1 MTIAPPSM
9 ARGVPVKESEM
20 SSQGQSYTAAD
31 NGKIANQGQQVLTI
45 TTNEGRQGR
54 TCCQIGDVTRP
65 LMSVSQVADA
75 GNIVLMDSQGG
86 WVYSLLDESWTRIR
100 RYNNVYELDWWLTSD
115 EANGTPPGDSSPT
128 EAFAHTMLE
137 TFKDVLM
144 KSGFTRPGM

>member
-9 ARGVPVKESEM
+9 ATGVPVEESEM
-20 SSQGQSYTAAD
+20 SSKGQTYTAAD

-45 TTNEGRQGR
+45 MTNEGRQGK
-54 TCCQIGDVTRP
+54 TCCQVGDVTRP

-75 GNIVLMDSQGG
+75 GNIIMMDSHGG
-86 WVYSLLDESWTRIR
+86 WVYSLIDESWTRVR

-115 EANGTPPGDSSPT
+115 EANGKLPGNSSPT
-128 EAFAHTMLE
+128 DAFAHTMLE
-137 TFKDVLM
+137 TFKDALK